1 MDGRDFL
8 NEISGRVQE
17 DFVASRRVLSFD
29 EYLDEVTA
37 RPEVLLR
44 SAAQYLDDA
53 IASFGRSGIDR
64 VYGRVQRY
72 HLFDM
77 EATRGRGRVVG
88 QEEVQEAIAREISH
102 FARQGQTPRLL
113 LLHGPNGSAKTS
125 LVQALAK
132 ALVEY
137 SHGDDGVLYRFNWIF
152 PTAATQGKHVGFASV
167 AGAPRAAG
175 ASYAHL
181 DPGEI
186 SAVIPNEVRDHPI
199 FLLPASARRSLLD
212 RLRDEGRLGASFA
225 LSDHVGHGD
234 LGPMSRK
241 IFDALLTAS
250 GGDLAAVLRHIQVER
265 FYLSRRYRRG
275 LVTIEPQLHVDAMAR
290 QVTMEEAY
298 GNLPGV
304 LRHLSFW
311 QFSGDLVD
319 ANRGMVEFSD
329 LLKRPPDSFK
339 YLLSSTEKASV
350 PVGDSVLYLD
360 VVYMGTTNDQH
371 LAGFKQS
378 PDFKSFKARLQLI
391 RVPYLR
397 DYLVETEIYEHQ
409 LTEDVVGRHTAPHA
423 SEMVAL
429 WGVLTRMRKPDP
441 ERYPEGL
448 RELVKAL
455 TPLDKVRLY
464 AERRVPAAV
473 PPEQRRDFLS
483 IAPELY
489 REFDGEPVY
498 EGAFGASPRE
508 LRGTLL
514 AAAGDPE
521 FSCLHPLACFRA
533 IDALVRDPSLYDF
546 LQIKPDAGY
555 HDTAAFLDTVR
566 DRYATLVNDEV
577 RDAMD
582 LVTGEN
588 FTDLLRRYAH
598 QVSAWLKKQRV
609 VNPITGEEEEPD
621 ESFLER
627 IEELAGTR
635 GDRRDAREQFLGR
648 VAARSLEK
656 SGEVLDYDELFSDL
670 LSTMRTNY
678 FDSHT
683 VEIRKGVQ
691 DALSHLDG
699 EELPDDRA
707 AAAVALLDRLVE
719 RHGYCR
725 SCVAPTLSFLLKER
739 YS

>member
-17 DFVASRRVLSFD
+17 DFIASRRVLSFD
-29 EYLDEVTA
+29 EYLDEVSA
-37 RPEVLLR
+37 RPELLLR

-53 IASFGRSGIDR
+53 IASFGKSTIDR
-64 VYGRVQRY
+64 VYGQVQRH
-72 HLFDM
+72 HLYDM
-77 EATRGRGRVVG
+77 DATDGRGRVVG
-88 QEEVQEAIAREISH
+88 QEEVQEAVAREVSH
-102 FARQGQTPRLL
+102 FARQGQTTRLL

-167 AGAPRAAG
+167 AGKPPAAG
-175 ASYAHL
+175 GSYAHL
-181 DPGEI
+181 DPREI
-186 SAVIPNEVRDHPI
+186 AAAIPNEVRDHPI
-199 FLLPASARRSLLD
+199 FLLPASAREALLD
-212 RLRDEGRLGASFA
+212 RLRTEGRMDADFA

-234 LGPMSRK
+234 LGPMSRQ

-250 GGDLAAVLRHIQVER
+250 GGDLAAVLQHIQVER

-275 LVTIEPQLHVDAMAR
+275 VVTIEPQLHVDAMAR
-290 QVTMEEAY
+290 QLTMEESY

-350 PVGDSVLYLD
+350 PVGDNVLYLD
-360 VVYMGTTNDQH
+360 VVYLGTTNDQH

-397 DYLVETEIYEHQ
+397 DYRVEQEIYDHQ
-409 LTEDVVGRHTAPHA
+409 LTEDVVGRHTAPHS

-429 WGVLTRMRKPDP
+429 WGVLTRMRKPAP
-441 ERYPEGL
+441 EAYPEAL
-448 RELVKAL
+448 QDLVKGL
-455 TPLDKVRLY
+455 TPMDKARLY

-473 PPEQRRDFLS
+473 PLEQRRDFLA
-483 IAPELY
+483 IAPDLY
-489 REFDGEPVY
+489 REYDGEPVY

-508 LRGTLL
+508 LRGILL
-514 AAAGDPE
+514 AAAGDTE

-533 IDALVRDPSLYDF
+533 IEGLIRDPSLYDY
-546 LQIKPDAGY
+546 LQIKPDEGY
-555 HDTAAFLDTVR
+555 HDAAGFQDAVR

-588 FTDLLRRYAH
+588 FTDLLQRYAH
-598 QVSAWLKKQRV
+598 QVSAWLKSQRV

-621 ESFLER
+621 EGFLER
-627 IEELAGTR
+627 IEDLVGTR
-635 GDRRDAREQFLGR
+635 GDRREAREQFLGR
-648 VAARSLEK
+648 VAARSLER
-656 SGEVLDYDELFSDL
+656 SGETLDYGELFSDL
-670 LSTMRTNY
+670 LDTMRTNY
-678 FDSHT
+678 YESHAA
-683 VEIRKGVQ
+683 EIRRAVQ
-691 DALSHLDG
+691 DALSQLDG
-699 EELPDDRA
+699 EELPGERA
-707 AAAVALLDRLVE
+707 AAATAFLDRLVE

-725 SCVAPTLSFLLKER
+725 DCVAPTLSFLLKER
-739 YS
+739 YA